1 MSRRVLTGRKRFK
14 GKRYVSSFAYL
25 DLKRFLP
32 APRARGQ
39 VAVTAAE
46 QRCPELPR
54 SRRSALHGF
63 PLRGLYQ
70 VLANASLV
78 VHCVVSE
85 LEVFDV
91 VTEAVER
98 ILARQ

>member
-1 MSRRVLTGRKRFK
+1 
-14 GKRYVSSFAYL
+14 
-25 DLKRFLP
+25 
-32 APRARGQ
+32 
-39 VAVTAAE
+39 
-46 QRCPELPR
+46 
-54 SRRSALHGF
+54 
-63 PLRGLYQ
+63 
-70 VLANASLV
+70 LANASMV